1 MPFFKKIETNVGT
14 IALWK
19 LQELSEELSGK
30 CKLTNEETHR
40 LESIS
45 FEPRRQEFLATRIL
59 LQQLLGENTTISYT
73 EAGKPYLKNLDQN
86 ISISHSKNF
95 ACLFLS
101 EKEVGV
107 DIERTDR
114 RIEKISKRFLHFNEK
129 EFIESLPD
137 QQFAM
142 ILYWAAKEAIFKC
155 SPSQGI
161 QFNEQIF
168 ISPFDIEN
176 DTQFKGQLLIS
187 AKKINYNLQFF
198 SFENNVLVSC
208 VEE

>member
-1 MPFFKKIETNVGT
+1 MGT
-14 IALWK
+14 LALWK
-19 LQELSEELSGK
+19 LQEHSEELIEK
-30 CKLTNEETHR
+30 CKLTNEETKR
-40 LESIS
+40 LSNIS

-59 LQQLLGENTTISYT
+59 LQQLLGESTTIMYT
-73 EAGKPYLKNLDQN
+73 EAGKPFLKDLNQT
-86 ISISHSKNF
+86 ISISHSKDF

-101 EKEVGV
+101 EKEIGV

-114 RIEKISKRFLHFNEK
+114 RIEKISKRFLHSKEK

-168 ISPFDIEN
+168 IPPFDIEN
-176 DTQFKGQLLIS
+176 NTQFKGQLLIS
-187 AKKINYNLQFF
+187 AKKISYNLQF
-198 SFENNVLVSC
+198 SSIENNVLVSC